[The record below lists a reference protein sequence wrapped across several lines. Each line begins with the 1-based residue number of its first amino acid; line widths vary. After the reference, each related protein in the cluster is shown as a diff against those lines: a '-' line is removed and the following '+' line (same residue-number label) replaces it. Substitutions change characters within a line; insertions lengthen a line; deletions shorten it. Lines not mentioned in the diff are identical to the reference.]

1 MNNEIAQNK
10 DEEKLLRRYRQTKQ
24 HEEYQYLHLLED
36 IMENGSDSDDRTG
49 VGTRKI
55 FGTQLKFSLRDSFP
69 ILTTKRTYWKGIVE
83 ELLWFIRGDTNANH
97 LKDKGVHIW
106 DGNTT
111 REFLDK
117 QGLEYPE
124 GFIGPGYGW
133 QWRNWGGQYQICER
147 TDDFREQPQWKTQK
161 YSEGVEIE
169 HGVTISNHPQR
180 FIGVDQLSEALD
192 KIKNKPDDRRIL
204 VSAWHPS
211 QVPQMALPPCHLL
224 FQFQVS
230 NGELHCQWYQRSV
243 DSFLGLGFNIS
254 SYALLTCLMAKAA
267 NLTPGTISF
276 CGGDTHVYKN
286 HFDQVKEQISR
297 NPFPF
302 PTLELPDISSIEDME
317 KLTLEDCKLVDYK
330 CHKAIK
336 AEMAV

>member
-1 MNNEIAQNK
+1 MN
-10 DEEKLLRRYRQTKQ
+10 DEVISDPIEKKLIRRYREVQR

-69 ILTTKRTYWKGIVE
+69 ILTTKKTYWKGIVE

-97 LKDKGVHIW
+97 LSEKGVRIW

-117 QGLEYPE
+117 QGLEHPE

-133 QWRNWGGQYQICER
+133 QWRNWNKPYQSWR
-147 TDDFREQPQWKTQK
+147 L
-161 YSEGVEIE
+161 EGDPFLQEDPHKGI
-169 HGVTISNHPQR
+169 
-180 FIGVDQLSEALD
+180 DQLSEALH

-204 VSAWHPS
+204 VSAWNPS
-211 QVPQMALPPCHLL
+211 QVPEMALPPCHLL

-243 DSFLGLGFNIS
+243 DCFLGLPFNIS

-267 NLTPGTISF
+267 DLTPGSVTF
-276 CGGDTHVYKN
+276 CGGDTHIYKN
-286 HFDQVKEQISR
+286 HIDQVKEQLSR
-297 NPFPF
+297 TPYDFPQ
-302 PTLELPDISSIEDME
+302 LELPDVKTIQDIEN
-317 KLTLEDCKLVDYK
+317 LTLDDCKLVGYNS
-330 CHKAIK
+330 HKSIK

>member
-1 MNNEIAQNK
+1 MNDEQYK
-10 DEEKLLRRYRQTKQ
+10 DTMKSLKSNSTLNHDNMIYVSDDELTLLKRNREVQQ

-69 ILTTKRTYWKGIVE
+69 ILTTKKTYWKGIVE

-97 LKDKGVHIW
+97 LKEKGVHIW

-117 QGLEYPE
+117 QGLKYPE

-133 QWRNWGGQYQICER
+133 QWRNWNGGYEVFWGAGGNNRAR
-147 TDDFREQPQWKTQK
+147 TIYGQN
-161 YSEGVEIE
+161 GI
-169 HGVTISNHPQR
+169 
-180 FIGVDQLSEALD
+180 DQLSEALE

-204 VSAWHPS
+204 VSAWNPS
-211 QVPQMALPPCHLL
+211 QVPEMALPPCHLL

-254 SYALLTCLMAKAA
+254 SYALLTCFFAKAA
-267 NLTPGTISF
+267 DLTPGSVTF
-276 CGGDTHVYKN
+276 CGGDTHIYKN
-286 HFDQVKEQISR
+286 HFDQVKEQLSR
-297 NPFPF
+297 TPYEFPQ
-302 PTLELPDISSIEDME
+302 LEIPDIKTIQDIEN
-317 KLTLEDCKLVDYK
+317 LTLEDCKLVGYQS
-330 CHKAIK
+330 HKAIK

>member
-1 MNNEIAQNK
+1 MRSRQ
-10 DEEKLLRRYRQTKQ
+10 EKK
-24 HEEYQYLHLLED
+24 HEEYKYLHLLED
-36 IMENGSDSDDRTG
+36 IMENGVDSDDRTG

-55 FGTQLKFSLRDSFP
+55 FGTHLKFSLRDSFP

-111 REFLDK
+111 REFLDN

-133 QWRNWGGQYQICER
+133 QWRNWNRQYYAMETI
-147 TDDFREQPQWKTQK
+147 DKKTLGITFYK
-161 YSEGVEIE
+161 NGKESDRP
-169 HGVTISNHPQR
+169 TTNP
-180 FIGVDQLSEALD
+180 FIGSIDQLSEALE
-192 KIKNKPDDRRIL
+192 KIKHKPDDRRII
-204 VSAWHPS
+204 VSAWNPS
-211 QVPQMALPPCHLL
+211 QVSEMALPPCHMF

-267 NLTPGTISF
+267 GLQPGTVTF
-276 CGGDTHVYKN
+276 AGGDTHIYKN
-286 HFDQVKEQISR
+286 HFEQVKEQCSR
-297 NPFPF
+297 EPFPF
-302 PTLELPDISSIEDME
+302 PTLIIPDVKTIADIENLTFDDI
-317 KLTLEDCKLVDYK
+317 KLEGYT

>member
-1 MNNEIAQNK
+1 MNNEIARTP
-10 DEEKLLRRYRQTKQ
+10 EEYKLIRRYRQVKQ
-24 HEEYQYLHLLED
+24 HEEYQYLHLLQD

-55 FGTQLKFSLRDSFP
+55 FGTQLKFSLRESFP

-97 LKDKGVHIW
+97 LSEKGVKIW
-106 DGNTT
+106 DGNTS

-117 QGLEYPE
+117 QGLNYPE

-133 QWRNWGGQYQICER
+133 QWRNWNGSYSSYRHHMNGDFCHSGPPHLFEEDGNHSVYG
-147 TDDFREQPQWKTQK
+147 DD
-161 YSEGVEIE
+161 
-169 HGVTISNHPQR
+169 N
-180 FIGVDQLSEALD
+180 GVDQLTEALY
-192 KIKNKPDDRRIL
+192 KIKNKPDDRRII
-204 VSAWHPS
+204 VSAWNPS
-211 QVPQMALPPCHLL
+211 QVPEMALPPCHLL
-224 FQFQVS
+224 FQFQVD

-254 SYALLTCLMAKAA
+254 SYSLLTCLMAKAA
-267 NLTPGTISF
+267 NLKPGTVTF
-276 CGGDTHVYKN
+276 CGGDTHIYKN

-297 NPFPF
+297 TPYPFPQ
-302 PTLELPDISSIEDME
+302 LEIPDVKSIEDME
-317 KLTLEDCKLVDYK
+317 KLTLDDCKLIGYNS
-330 CHKAIK
+330 HKVIK